1 MKTNN
6 SEVRLMRLYDIGLFR
21 TKPVGRAIAAMYSRT
36 SAGKKE
42 LMEFTELCDRRF
54 PIRTFNLTNH
64 QIKSLFRDYVY
75 LRYKFGFSM
84 IDYFLYE
91 LYRGSELIESLYMSD
106 RDRVRIHHKVNK
118 SDYLHIFG
126 DKKDFYSKFHE
137 YMQKSCLFIEDETDK
152 PAFVRF
158 VADKDKVVI
167 KPRDG
172 QRGIGVEIASVT
184 TEEQI
189 QKTWEKCLKDRLL
202 VEKVIKGCEEIQAFH
217 EISLNTIRISTVLD
231 SKGKAHILSA
241 TIRTGTGVHVVD
253 NGHSDGVY
261 AAIDVDTGM
270 ISTIGYNAN
279 GDRFPVHPD
288 SCKAFAGFVIPEWDR
303 LKVLATEV
311 AEIVPEMRY
320 IGWDWV
326 LDADHRWL
334 LIEGNEPGGIDVHQ
348 HPGFVMKKEQY
359 VNELGL

>member
-1 MKTNN
+1 
-6 SEVRLMRLYDIGLFR
+6 MRPYDIGLLR
-21 TKPVGRAIAAMYSRT
+21 TKPVGRVIASMYSIT
-36 SAGKKE
+36 PAGKGE
-42 LMEFTELCDRRF
+42 EQEFVNFCNRRF
-54 PIRTFNLTNH
+54 PIRTFNLNEH
-64 QIKSLFRDYVY
+64 QIKLLFKEYVY

-106 RDRVRIHHKVNK
+106 RDRIKIHHQVNQ
-118 SDYLHIFG
+118 SDYLHYFG
-126 DKKDFYSKFHE
+126 DKKDFYNKFHM
-137 YMQKSCLFIEDETDK
+137 YMQKDCIFVEDESDK
-152 PAFVRF
+152 PGFEKF

-189 QKTWEKCLKDRLL
+189 QKTWEKCLKDKLL
-202 VEKVIKGCEEIQAFH
+202 VEKVIKGCKEIQAFH
-217 EISLNTIRISTVLD
+217 ELSLNTIRISTVLD
-231 SKGKAHILSA
+231 PKGKAHILSA
-241 TIRTGTGVHVVD
+241 TIRTGTGAHVVD

-303 LKVLATEV
+303 LKEVATEV
-311 AEIVPEMRY
+311 AEIIPQMRY

-326 LDADHRWL
+326 LDEDHRWL

-348 HPGFVMKKEQY
+348 HPGFVMKKDQY
-359 VNELGL
+359 VKALGL